1 MRVAIL
7 GTGNIGTDLLYKVF
21 KSKHLKCT
29 LFAGRSKNSEGIKRA
44 KALGIP
50 VSYKGI
56 EDINNSIC
64 DLVFDC
70 TSAQAHIEHT
80 KKLKELNLRCIDL
93 TPAKSGIF
101 VVPSINKNSLQG
113 IDFNLVT
120 CGGQTTIPIAYAI
133 SKVHSNIDYI
143 EVASSI
149 ASLSAGPAT
158 RNNLDEYVETTQDAL
173 KKFTNAKRTKA
184 ILILNPATPPIDMVT
199 SIYAKIE
206 SPNLTKITKS
216 VLNMVNDLQKYV
228 PGYEVIVPPFI
239 MNDKVVMT
247 VKVTGAGDFLP
258 KYAGN
263 LDIINCAAIELA
275 EYLA

>member
-173 KKFTNAKRTKA
+173 KKFTNAKKTKA

-206 SPNLTKITKS
+206 SPNLTEITKS

>member
-80 KKLKELNLRCIDL
+80 KKLKELN
-93 TPAKSGIF
+93 
-101 VVPSINKNSLQG
+101 
-113 IDFNLVT
+113 
-120 CGGQTTIPIAYAI
+120 I
-133 SKVHSNIDYI
+133 S
-143 EVASSI
+143 
-149 ASLSAGPAT
+149 
-158 RNNLDEYVETTQDAL
+158 
-173 KKFTNAKRTKA
+173 F
-184 ILILNPATPPIDMVT
+184 
-199 SIYAKIE
+199 
-206 SPNLTKITKS
+206 
-216 VLNMVNDLQKYV
+216 
-228 PGYEVIVPPFI
+228 
-239 MNDKVVMT
+239 
-247 VKVTGAGDFLP
+247 
-258 KYAGN
+258 
-263 LDIINCAAIELA
+263 
-275 EYLA
+275 

>member
-7 GTGNIGTDLLYKVF
+7 GTGNIGTDLLYKVL
-21 KSKHLKCT
+21 KSKYLTCT
-29 LFAGRSKNSEGIKRA
+29 LFAGRSENSEGIKRA
-44 KALGIP
+44 KALGIT
-50 VSYKGI
+50 VSCNGI
-56 EDINNSIC
+56 QDIDNNIC

-80 KKLKELNLRCIDL
+80 KKLNTLNLKCIDL

-101 VVPSINKNSLQG
+101 VVPSINKNNLQG

-120 CGGQTTIPIAYAI
+120 CGGQTTIPIAYAMSRI
-133 SKVHSNIDYI
+133 HSNIEYI

-173 KKFTNAKRTKA
+173 KNFTNAKTTKA

-206 SPNLTKITKS
+206 SPNLSEITES
-216 VLNMVNDLQKYV
+216 VLSMVSELQKFV
-228 PGYEVIVPPFI
+228 PGYKVVVPPFI
-239 MNDKVVMT
+239 MNNKVVMT
-247 VKVTGAGDFLP
+247 VKVTGAGDYLP